1 MEAIYYFLVS
11 HIEAIKL
18 FFIVIASILAYVQF
32 VSANAFKRSQYLS
45 ELWRK
50 FYTNE
55 KFTLI
60 YQSLER
66 EDTEAFK
73 QITEVDIYHYLA
85 YLEEVAIFVKNDV
98 FEFHKINKADVLNLF
113 QYHFYY
119 IYQNDVSKKM
129 FWSKILPINEI
140 EKEINQFYWEKQFK
154 LSIEAKQKID
164 SNIK

>member
-1 MEAIYYFLVS
+1 METIYNLLVS
-11 HIEAIKL
+11 NIETIKL

-66 EDTEAFK
+66 EDIEAFK
-73 QITEVDIYHYLA
+73 NITEVDIYNYLG
-85 YLEEVAIFVKNDV
+85 YLEEVAIFVKNDI
-98 FEFHKINKADVLNLF
+98 FEFHKISKNEVLDLF

-119 IYQNDVSKKM
+119 VYQNEVTKKM

-140 EKEINQFYWEKQFK
+140 DKEINQFYWKKQFN
-154 LSIEAKQKID
+154 LSIDAKHKID
-164 SNIK
+164 SNLK